1 MGEKHYKKNS
11 GCQAK
16 ALDTLLTLGNIA
28 RRVAE
33 LGGVAFILF
42 PDKHVPRRMQLAQV
56 HSEIELPCKHLLM
69 IGAFSAE
76 RTRHLAG
83 CAAMQCHHD
92 GFHGRHIAFSTF
104 GAFVI
109 AGVMLDFHADKADGK
124 NNRSAECQ

>member
-1 MGEKHYKKNS
+1 
-11 GCQAK
+11 
-16 ALDTLLTLGNIA
+16 
-28 RRVAE
+28 
-33 LGGVAFILF
+33 
-42 PDKHVPRRMQLAQV
+42 MQLAQV
-56 HSEIELPCKHLLM
+56 HSEIELLCKHLLM

-83 CAAMQCHHD
+83 CAAMRCHHD

-124 NNRSAECQ
+124 TTAALNVNKAIPRARWSFAR